1 MFDALFGSSDYPL
14 QAFWMEYNAPI
25 TIDGSVSYEGVIPFS
40 YRRVKKT
47 SQKEQQVAGLKA
59 KIYYTTIRSKDE
71 LLFKAKDRIKIGSK
85 VYTIKSAD
93 QVENDMYINSRIIYQ
108 HFIDYETELI
118 LE

>member
-1 MFDALFGSSDYPL
+1 MYDALFGTSDYPL
-14 QAFWMEYNAPI
+14 TAFWMEYNAPI

-40 YRRVKKT
+40 YRRVKKS
-47 SQKEQQVAGLKA
+47 SQREQQMVGLKA
-59 KIYYTTIRSKDE
+59 TIYYTTIRSKDE

-93 QVENDMYINSRIIYQ
+93 KVENDLYINSRIIYQ